1 MVKMGEDDLIDS
13 EELVEEVQKLL
24 EQLFPICRSITGNG
38 VRKSLS
44 ILTHISK
51 FEVKEIQTGTK
62 CFDWEIPNEWNVESA
77 YLEDE
82 NGKQVL
88 NFNENNL
95 HLLNYSTPIDKIVSF
110 EELKD
115 HIHTMPE
122 LPEAIPYRT
131 TYYSKNW
138 GFCMSYEQFLELDSK
153 LRYHVC
159 IKTKLEPGSLT
170 YGEEILKGESGIEF
184 IISTYCCHPS
194 MGNDNL
200 SGMIVWILLL
210 RELKRRKTKHGYR
223 FIIAPE
229 TIGVIGYLQRN
240 KDNITNV
247 VGGYVLTCNAGPGRY
262 EYKRSF
268 LGNCKIDFISEEVL
282 RETGKNFEISEFDI
296 RGSDE
301 RQFSSPGFRIPIG
314 VLTKSKFTEYDYY
327 HTSLDNLMF
336 IDVKNILSTL
346 RIYLGIIDKLEK
358 SQNDSFR
365 ERETSYTDSTEK
377 GRVLHSLNPFCEP
390 MLSKRGL
397 FPTIGG
403 QNHKRSNNSTE
414 DSGENLRIEIDSIMW
429 LMFYADGNTNL
440 EFISDRSNIPIPVLE
455 QAITKLEGCNL
466 LKKYDSI

>member
-1 MVKMGEDDLIDS
+1 MVKMGKNDLLNP
-13 EELVEEVQKLL
+13 EEITIEIKKLL
-24 EQLFPICRSITGNG
+24 EQLFPICRSITGDG

-44 ILTHISK
+44 ILTNISK
-51 FEVKEIQTGTK
+51 FEVKEIQTGTR
-62 CFDWEIPNEWNVESA
+62 CFDWEIPDEWNVESA

-82 NGKQVL
+82 NKRQIV

-95 HLLNYSTPIDKIVSF
+95 HLLNYSVPIDKMVSY
-110 EELKD
+110 EELKK

-138 GFCMSYEQFLELDSK
+138 GFCMSYKQFLELDPK
-153 LRYHVC
+153 LKYHVC

-170 YGEEILKGESGIEF
+170 YGEEIVKGESGVEF
-184 IISTYCCHPS
+184 IFSTYCCHPS

-200 SGMIVWILLL
+200 SGMIVWTLLL
-210 RELKRRKTKHGYR
+210 RELKKRKTKHGYR

-229 TIGVIGYLQRN
+229 TIGAIGYLQRN
-240 KDNITNV
+240 KDNVDNV
-247 VGGYVLTCNAGPGRY
+247 VGGYVLTCNAGPGQY

-268 LGNCKIDFISEEVL
+268 LGNCKIDFIAEETLSEAV
-282 RETGKNFEISEFDI
+282 RDFEISEFDI

-327 HTSLDNLMF
+327 HTSLDNLKF

-346 RIYLGIIDKLEK
+346 RIYLRIIDKLES
-358 SQNDSFR
+358 SQTDSLK
-365 ERETSYTDSTEK
+365 EKETSYSDSTKK
-377 GRVLHSLNPFCEP
+377 GKVLHSRNPFCEP

-403 QNHKRSNNSTE
+403 QNHKRSNNSIE
-414 DSGENLRIEIDSIMW
+414 DKRENLRIEIDSIMW

-455 QAITKLEGCNL
+455 QAIIKLEGCNL
-466 LKKYDSI
+466 LEKCEDN